1 MCLKVTK
8 KVPENSKDVGYLPG
22 AAFPV
27 GACTGLKEKGTVDL
41 KKKPL
46 KEQFT

>member
-1 MCLKVTK
+1 MCLKMTK
-8 KVPENSKDVGYLPG
+8 MVGYLPG
-22 AAFPV
+22 TAFPV
-27 GACTGLKEKGTVDL
+27 SACTGLKEKGTVDL